1 MHTILH
7 IITHNSY
14 INNVQYTYKFP
25 EVEGDGSGC
34 VWGGHI
40 GVTSRFFGGGVTSCF
55 FGDGGGV
62 SGGGVGGG
70 VTSHFFGDRDGGGVG
85 GCGVTSRFF

>member
-14 INNVQYTYKFP
+14 INSVQYTYKFP

-34 VWGGHI
+34 V
-40 GVTSRFFGGGVTSCF
+40 
-55 FGDGGGV
+55 
-62 SGGGVGGG
+62 
-70 VTSHFFGDRDGGGVG
+70 
-85 GCGVTSRFF
+85 